1 MVNRMALAATHQREI
16 NSRVAHKIGALKKYR
31 WFESWKYDD
40 GSMVYRIQNNI
51 GTVEVTGVSAAEFR
65 DIEFLEQCLILRH
78 IHINKKGRGNGKRT
92 LHTVQ
97 KGFADSD
104 CVVLGWVVPMSM
116 DDKSS
121 DYEIIDSLDQQ
132 KRLAKWYLKNG
143 WQLLDV
149 ERVYAIASLV
159 DFLDRYRGKEVV
171 PTTIGFY
178 GSKTPQVI
186 KDKFDSYSIGFEE
199 HFAKLAN

>member
-1 MVNRMALAATHQREI
+1 MLAA
-16 NSRVAHKIGALKKYR
+16 AL
-31 WFESWKYDD
+31 FLTGCQAMGGQGLSNFDVF
-40 GSMVYRIQNNI
+40 GSPNKFMV
-51 GTVEVTGVSAAEFR
+51 GE
-65 DIEFLEQCLILRH
+65 D
-78 IHINKKGRGNGKRT
+78 
-92 LHTVQ
+92 
-97 KGFADSD
+97 
-104 CVVLGWVVPMSM
+104 VVLPRDRRALDGQSGVA
-116 DDKSS
+116 SS
-121 DYEIIDSLDQQ
+121 LRLAVELDQQ

-199 HFAKLAN
+199 HFSKLAN